1 MTLKQEDR
9 ESLIKYRTEQAEDA
23 IEDAQILMGK
33 DRLKAA
39 VSRIYYAVY
48 YIVFALALKYKFKGT
63 KHLPLIAWFDKKFV
77 ETNVVDSK
85 YGEMYREAFKKRSE
99 ADYGT
104 FIKFTKEQVLDLF
117 DQMMKFVERI
127 KQLLDSKD

>member
-1 MTLKQEDR
+1 MTLKHEDR
-9 ESLIKYRTEQAEDA
+9 ESLIRYRTEQAEDA
-23 IEDAQILMGK
+23 IEDAQILIAK

-39 VSRIYYAVY
+39 VNRIYYAVY
-48 YIVFALALKYKFKGT
+48 YIVFALALKHKFKGT

-77 ETNVVDSK
+77 ETNVVDVK

-104 FIKFTKEQVLDLF
+104 FTKFTKKQVLDLF
-117 DQMMKFVERI
+117 DQMMEFVKKI
-127 KQLLDSKD
+127 KHLLYSDD